1 MPEFAFPQDLV
12 EEIVDLWAVPEPGET
27 EPPPLPPRADLL
39 RLVEVA
45 YLASQLTE
53 EGRPLTFTL
62 CCTPP
67 TDVVRREAEG
77 AAVEAWEFTTS
88 RAYAVQELRRLAV
101 ATTANSGAIW
111 VQFEEDPEV
120 PLRIRGLL
128 NLGVSWAIAR
138 LGLTDQP
145 EPLPHAFLLRIEGP
159 GTLTV
164 FRHQAAVLTL
174 SEGVI
179 HHARAMAKRPE
190 SAPSVLL
197 DGARHLAERLP
208 PSERTETLTRRAYLQ
223 VILTIVN
230 GIRARQ
236 HGGALIVAAN
246 GSKVLDPGR
255 AWVRPT
261 YPVVAQASYLADHVM
276 NSVQARLMVEAS
288 TRARMSEMLDMEL
301 RTSTLRLMEAA
312 NFVANLSGTDGATVL
327 RSDLTLVGFG
337 VEIAV
342 KPRTSSPVFEII
354 GDSLELTRPLDA
366 QQFGMRHRSALWL
379 CAAAPDV
386 VAFVVSQDG
395 TVSLVFSREGEV
407 FVLPNLET
415 HQVGVDPLMGIS

>member
-12 EEIVDLWAVPEPGET
+12 AAILELWAVPEPGENA
-27 EPPPLPPRADLL
+27 PPPLPPTNDLL

-53 EGRPLTFTL
+53 EGRPITFTL

-77 AAVEAWEFTTS
+77 GAVEAWEFTTS
-88 RAYAVQELRRLAV
+88 RAYAVQELRRLAG

-145 EPLPHAFLLRIEGP
+145 EPLPHAFLLRVEGP

-174 SEGVI
+174 SEGQI
-179 HHARAMAKRPE
+179 HQSRTMANRPE
-190 SAPSVLL
+190 AAPTVLL
-197 DGARHLAERLP
+197 EGARQIAERLP
-208 PSERTETLTRRAYLQ
+208 VSERTAVLTRRAYLQ
-223 VILTIVN
+223 VVLTIVN
-230 GIRARQ
+230 GIRARA

-246 GSKVLDPGR
+246 DSRVLDPAR

-261 YPVVAQASYLADHVM
+261 YPVVAQASYLADHVLT
-276 NSVQARLMVEAS
+276 SVQARLMVDAS
-288 TRARMSEMLDMEL
+288 SRARMSEVLDLEL
-301 RTSTLRLMEAA
+301 RTASLRLMEAA

-327 RSDLTLVGFG
+327 RADLTLVGFG

-342 KPRTSSPVFEII
+342 KPRTSSPVFEIV
-354 GDSLELTRPLDA
+354 GDSLEVTRPLDS

-395 TVSLVFSREGEV
+395 TVSLVFSRDGGV
-407 FVLPNLET
+407 YVLPNLET
-415 HQVGVDPLMGIS
+415 HQVGMDPLMGRL